1 VTTHVNA
8 RNDPALAWL
17 AARLRWERR
26 LERLRLRHEMTGRAR
41 PTDERAAA

>member
-1 VTTHVNA
+1 MTTYVHA

-17 AARLRWERR
+17 AARLRWEHR
-26 LERLRLRHEMTGRAR
+26 LERLRLHHEMTGSAR